1 MEYCSAI
8 KKNTVESVLMRWMN
22 LEPIIQSEVSQKE
35 KKKYHIDME
44 SRKVVLM
51 NLYAGQQWRHRLEKR
66 LVVTVGK
73 ERLGGIERVALKH
86 IHYHKYN
93 RFPVGICCVTQG
105 TQTQCSVTT

>member
-1 MEYCSAI
+1 
-8 KKNTVESVLMRWMN
+8 
-22 LEPIIQSEVSQKE
+22 
-35 KKKYHIDME
+35 ME

-51 NLYAGQQWRHRLEKR
+51 NLYAGQQWRHRLEKG

-73 ERLGGIERVALKH
+73 ERLGGIERVALIH